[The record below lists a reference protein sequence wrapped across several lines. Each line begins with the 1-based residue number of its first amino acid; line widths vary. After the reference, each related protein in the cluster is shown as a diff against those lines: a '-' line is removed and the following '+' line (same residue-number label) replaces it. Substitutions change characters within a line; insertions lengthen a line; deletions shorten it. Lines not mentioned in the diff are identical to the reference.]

1 MGVLNTE
8 AAGRGWPRLFLDLC
22 FTKTCCNRL
31 DQRDQQCLLHT
42 HRDPSVTLLMM
53 HVVQIENGRFISGC
67 AELAGFVTLLR
78 MKLESPSHVYRFC
91 NLLFINVNL
100 YNNNTLFFFKMVI
113 NKKINRYWHALYQH

>member
-22 FTKTCCNRL
+22 FTKICCNRF

-42 HRDPSVTLLMM
+42 HRDPSVTLLM
-53 HVVQIENGRFISGC
+53 IENGRFISGC

-78 MKLESPSHVYRFC
+78 MKLESPSHVFRFC

-100 YNNNTLFFFKMVI
+100 YNNNTLFIFFKWLLTR
-113 NKKINRYWHALYQH
+113 K